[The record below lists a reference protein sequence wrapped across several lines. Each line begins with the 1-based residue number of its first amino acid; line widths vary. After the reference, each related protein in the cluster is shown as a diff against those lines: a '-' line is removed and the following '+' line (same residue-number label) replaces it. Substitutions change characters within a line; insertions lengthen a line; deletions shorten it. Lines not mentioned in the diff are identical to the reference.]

1 MITVLSLRNNYII
14 TQKFV
19 TSVEQVFFNAL
30 ERNMDEG
37 FDVIMEEANRNY
49 ERVMKDEDE
58 DA

>member
-37 FDVIMEEANRNY
+37 FDAIMEEANRNY
-49 ERVMKDEDE
+49 ERVMKDENE

>member
-37 FDVIMEEANRNY
+37 FDAIMEEANRNY

>member
-19 TSVEQVFFNAL
+19 TSVERVLFNAS

-37 FDVIMEEANRNY
+37 FDAIMEEANRNY

-58 DA
+58 DP